1 MAILAD
7 LLQGLPIVTREGDPR
22 VLGPSAA
29 VWAEERAAV
38 ARAVLKRQNEFFATR
53 HLARLALDELAIAPA
68 PILNH
73 PDRSPRWPEGVI
85 GSLSHTDTWCGVAL
99 TRANAGIRSV
109 GIDLERLGCVSPEVE
124 ERISTSREF
133 ASGDAMS
140 ASLRFS
146 AKEAFYKAIF
156 PLVRR
161 FVGFQEVE
169 IELQTA
175 RGEFEVRVVAE
186 PLSEELASVKVSGLF
201 STRAGLCCSVVIL
214 R

>member
-1 MAILAD
+1 
-7 LLQGLPIVTREGDPR
+7 
-22 VLGPSAA
+22 
-29 VWAEERAAV
+29 
-38 ARAVLKRQNEFFATR
+38 
-53 HLARLALDELAIAPA
+53 
-68 PILNH
+68 
-73 PDRSPRWPEGVI
+73 
-85 GSLSHTDTWCGVAL
+85 
-99 TRANAGIRSV
+99 
-109 GIDLERLGCVSPEVE
+109 
-124 ERISTSREF
+124 
-133 ASGDAMS
+133 MS

-146 AKEAFYKAIF
+146 AKEAFYKAIY